1 LALCARATHPGYKIV
16 QTNFIVG
23 VLGSV
28 VQTEWSRM
36 LGALGFEEREIKG
49 VVEKMISAAVEA
61 FDATLSVRSAAREAL
76 GGEEA
81 GISPHP
87 SQRDRPPAHSRG
99 LAAH

>member
-1 LALCARATHPGYKIV
+1 
-16 QTNFIVG
+16 
-23 VLGSV
+23 
-28 VQTEWSRM
+28 M

-87 SQRDRPPAHSRG
+87 SQRD
-99 LAAH
+99 